1 MENIMSDKSFIE
13 ELKRIIGDYI
23 VENDNISV
31 NQLSKDIGVS
41 EPTLRRVV
49 KGVTK
54 NAPSSQFVVRVLKKI
69 SGSKS
74 TAKLLDLYPGVISE
88 FLESDANILKTP
100 KDNLEY
106 RNQLQKFLSNPEVYH
121 IVAMAGCHNGVSEDQ
136 IEQTFGFEGVKILL
150 ALYKYE
156 MITKEEDRYH
166 LLKKDIM
173 FHKSY
178 FPGIMHRAIDLL
190 EMEKSYPEV
199 PTYFYT
205 WTESL
210 NDEGLEKLREMQKQA
225 YMNMV
230 KVLKDEKYHGDK
242 PAFIFGGLDKY

>member
-1 MENIMSDKSFIE
+1 MENIMSESSFIN
-13 ELKRIIGDYI
+13 ELQSIIEKYI
-23 VENDNISV
+23 SDNDNISV

-54 NAPSSQFVVRVLKKI
+54 NAPSSQFVVRVLKKV
-69 SGSKS
+69 SGTKS
-74 TAKLLDLYPGVISE
+74 TAKLLELYPGVISD
-88 FLESDANILKTP
+88 FLENEANILKTP
-100 KDNLEY
+100 KDNVEYKRQLE
-106 RNQLQKFLSNPEVYH
+106 KFLSNPEVYH
-121 IVAMAGCHNGVSEDQ
+121 IVALAGCHDGVTEDQ
-136 IEQTFGFEGVKILL
+136 VEATFGFEGVKILL

-156 MITKEEDRYH
+156 MISKDEDRYH
-166 LLKKDIM
+166 LLKKDII

-178 FPGIMHRAIDLL
+178 FPAIMHRAIDLL
-190 EMEKSYPEV
+190 EMEKTYPEV

-210 NDEGLEKLREMQKQA
+210 NEEGLEKLRELQKQA
-225 YMNMV
+225 YSNML
-230 KVLKDEKYHGDK
+230 KVLRDEKYHGDK